1 MKALAEQGYAYPQ
14 FGLGAMYEH
23 GRGVPQ
29 DDAKAVYWYRKA
41 AERGHVDAHYY
52 LAAMYAKGQGVEQS
66 DSQAYAWWS
75 AAAENGYS
83 SAAKARGTLASYM
96 SERDLAKA
104 KKLAKEY
111 WIKYVLE

>member
-1 MKALAEQGYAYPQ
+1 LKALAEQGYAYPQ
-14 FGLGAMYEH
+14 FG
-23 GRGVPQ
+23 
-29 DDAKAVYWYRKA
+29 
-41 AERGHVDAHYY
+41 

-96 SERDLAKA
+96 SERDLATA